1 MTDDGTYLYYYDC
14 ENRLTDVNDVNDT
27 PVASYTY
34 DFAGRRVKKVVYGEP
49 NVIRRYLYDG
59 DRVIAEY
66 DEYGLIKASFI
77 YGPGIDE
84 PIAIF
89 STALYYC
96 HYDGLG
102 SVIALSNWQGII
114 AERYEYDVFGKCIV
128 HTSAGVDGVWMTDDD
143 TTATKSAL
151 RNPYMFT
158 GRRLDDETGLYYYR
172 ARYYSPETG
181 RFIQPDPIR
190 YSDGLNMYA
199 YCGNNPINWIDPYG
213 LDWYPPQWASGIIG
227 GIGDA
232 AGWLHD
238 TLDTPYTQGARNIAM
253 GVGQVA
259 GGGTLMSTHGNP
271 VGAILFYNGVTQIS
285 VGGSQI
291 IARGELDEI
300 PGTIPGMVAYA
311 FFGENG
317 VGAVEGSISVGV
329 GVATSSLS
337 GLLM

>member
-1 MTDDGTYLYYYDC
+1 MLTFSIAQTDANGT
-14 ENRLTDVNDVNDT
+14 
-27 PVASYTY
+27 
-34 DFAGRRVKKVVYGEP
+34 VVE
-49 NVIRRYLYDG
+49 
-59 DRVIAEY
+59 
-66 DEYGLIKASFI
+66 K
-77 YGPGIDE
+77 
-84 PIAIF
+84 
-89 STALYYC
+89 
-96 HYDGLG
+96 
-102 SVIALSNWQGII
+102 
-114 AERYEYDVFGKCIV
+114 YEYDVFGGTTIKDASDNV
-128 HTSAGVDGVWMTDDD
+128 LTESAIGNQYG
-143 TTATKSAL
+143 
-151 RNPYMFT
+151 FT
-158 GRRLDDETGLYYYR
+158 GRRLDPETDNYYYR
-172 ARYYSPETG
+172 MRYYNPDIG
-181 RFIQPDPIR
+181 RFLQPDPP
-190 YSDGLNMYA
+190 YA
-199 YCGNNPINWIDPYG
+199 YTSMGLYHYCWNNPINWIDPYG